1 MKLPNQ
7 MKSNTLKILKFST
20 KPNAKVEL
28 HKENVYMIDIFV
40 TVPTYNTNV
49 KLNSALDQYVPMTFS

>member
-7 MKSNTLKILKFST
+7 TKSNTLKILKSST

-40 TVPTYNTNV
+40 TVLTYNTNV